1 MSRTIPTSKR
11 PIWISLL
18 IALVFHASLISVQA
32 GRRIDTSFLRG
43 WILDGLAPLEKL
55 FDRSLLGVANVWN
68 RYFALVGVGDEN
80 KRLKIQVDDLRMQLQ
95 RQSQDVLEG
104 QRLRALLSLKDK
116 AIGKTV
122 VARVIGRDPTRANQT
137 VTIDKGLS
145 QGVKPDSA
153 VIVPDGIVGR
163 VIHSS
168 HFFSIVQLILDSQ
181 SGIGVMLEPNR
192 QQGILKGTGGA
203 DLELEYIDDDNDLKE
218 GEAFITSG
226 LDRIY
231 PRGLPVGK
239 IRSIGAARGLLK
251 TVRVRPSANFGRLEE
266 VVCIIEQPQDVD
278 VVDPTQGSPAP

>member
-68 RYFALVGVGDEN
+68 RYFALVGVSDEN
-80 KRLKIQVDDLRMQLQ
+80 QRLKTHVDDLRMQLQ

-116 AIGKTV
+116 AIVKTV

-239 IRSIGAARGLLK
+239 IRSIGASRGLLK